1 MKRDMDIV
9 RRILLE
15 IEGTDKCVIDLG
27 EIGIESVTRL
37 NRPSNLASLGY
48 ELQERG
54 IVLDSELV
62 ELIKSKTYNYGLLV
76 NEGWIVEANEWR
88 IQSLSWEAHD
98 FLDSTR
104 EESRWDR
111 VNQYLKDRGE
121 DASGMPFST
130 LKAIVEKLLTEL
142 MVAGG

>member
-1 MKRDMDIV
+1 MDIV

-27 EIGIESVTRL
+27 EIGTKSVTRL
-37 NRPSNLASLGY
+37 NRPSNMFRLGY
-48 ELQERG
+48 ELKERG
-54 IVLDSELV
+54 IVLDSELT
-62 ELIKSKTYNYGLLV
+62 ELLKSKTYNYGLLV

-104 EESRWDR
+104 EDSRWDR
-111 VNQYLKDRGE
+111 VKKYVKNRGE
-121 DASGMPFST
+121 DASVMPFST
-130 LKAIVEKLLTEL
+130 LKAIAEKLLTDL
-142 MVAGG
+142 MVGGG